1 MAKKSGS
8 VSGSSM
14 FKKHTKKTDL
24 VSPFGNTL
32 RSARLSAGLKQNQ
45 VAFQLGLANNSIVSK
60 WESGEAKPSL
70 DSFVELCRLYK
81 KSPNQLLNLKGAPK

>member
-1 MAKKSGS
+1 MLKKAGA
-8 VSGSSM
+8 VSSTSM
-14 FKKHTKKTDL
+14 FKRHAKKTES

-32 RSARLSAGLKQNQ
+32 KSARKEIRLKQHE
-45 VAFQLGLANNSIVSK
+45 VAFHLGLSNNSIVSK

-70 DSFVELCRLYK
+70 DSFVELCRLYR